1 MEEGKMTNRSTAV
14 LRIALVTALLAGCAS
29 NHAANDPTRVAS
41 AAASIPSGRSP
52 LSGTWSGSGWEV
64 GSGAS
69 ITNGDASLR
78 INDDGTWTMTGRP
91 SGGAALEYSGTSI
104 VNGNRVILSAANGR
118 RWMSLTQNGRRLYG
132 LTIVNSR
139 RVMLEFIRVEQ

>member
-1 MEEGKMTNRSTAV
+1 MTNRSIAV
-14 LRIALVTALLAGCAS
+14 LSIARVTALLAGCAG
-29 NHAANDPTRVAS
+29 NPAAND
-41 AAASIPSGRSP
+41 AAASIPPTITTDTPTTGRSP
-52 LSGTWSGSGWEV
+52 LSGTWYGSGWEV
-64 GSGAS
+64 GSSGS

-91 SGGAALEYSGTSI
+91 NGGAAVEYSGTST
-104 VNGNRVILSAANGR
+104 VNGNRVILSADNGR

-139 RVMLEFIRVEQ
+139 RVMLEFIRVEAP